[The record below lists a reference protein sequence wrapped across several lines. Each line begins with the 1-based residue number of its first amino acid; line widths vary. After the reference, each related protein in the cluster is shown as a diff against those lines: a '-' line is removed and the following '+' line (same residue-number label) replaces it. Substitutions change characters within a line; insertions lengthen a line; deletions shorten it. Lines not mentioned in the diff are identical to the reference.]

1 MTLTDEDRSAINQAF
16 VSKNLAEV
24 RRLVNREN
32 VDEMISAGRTV
43 VQMAC
48 QTTKDI
54 LRHVVSVGGNLQE
67 QGESGESLLHTATE
81 FGNGSIM
88 RYLIS
93 KGLSPDDT
101 DDEMMT
107 PLHVACQDC
116 NFKVVKILVDAG
128 GNVNAQSDEGET
140 PLHFACNYTRPD
152 SEESNGSR
160 ANDTDYDDV
169 VSIVRYLL
177 DHGADRHIKAHDLEP
192 IDIARENGLSIVV
205 QLLDDVSLY
214 DLLEDGDAA
223 VSPETEYIGS
233 DVSPLDSQNSTNAEI
248 KKRTGEFFYDVKDVA
263 KDGKIIRIF
272 ERSLLDKLR
281 QTPRRAKNPFTNN
294 AWSVEDPETLK
305 AQLKKVVFRGRRR
318 GRTQT
323 EAQAQSQATSK
334 SKANDRTQT
343 KPQSQSAPK
352 KKTRLQGGTPSDKQY
367 VMHNNRKYLVRTG
380 KKGGKYILVGET
392 KIYQHK

>member
-16 VSKNLAEV
+16 VSENLADV
-24 RRLVNREN
+24 RRLVNRDN

-48 QTTKDI
+48 QTNVRI
-54 LRHVVSVGGNLQE
+54 LRHVIRVGGNLEE
-67 QGESGESLLHTATE
+67 QGEFGETLLHIATE
-81 FGNGSIM
+81 FGNADIVS
-88 RYLIS
+88 YLIS

-101 DDEMMT
+101 DDDMMT
-107 PLHVACQDC
+107 PLHVACRDC
-116 NFKVVKILVDAG
+116 NFDIVKILVDAG

-152 SEESNGSR
+152 SEESDGSR
-160 ANDTDYDDV
+160 GNDTNYDDV
-169 VSIVRYLL
+169 VAIVRYLL

-223 VSPETEYIGS
+223 VEPETEYIGS
-233 DVSPLDSQNSTNAEI
+233 DVSPLDSQNSANAEI

-272 ERSLLDKLR
+272 ERSLLDRLR
-281 QTPRRAKNPFTNN
+281 QIPRRAKNPFTNN
-294 AWSVEDPETLK
+294 AWSVEDPEALK
-305 AQLKKVVFRGRRR
+305 TQLKKVVFRGRRR
-318 GRTQT
+318 GRSQIQTQT
-323 EAQAQSQATSK
+323 QAQATSK

-343 KPQSQSAPK
+343 KPQSQSSPN
-352 KKTRLQGGTPSDKQY
+352 KKTRLIGGTPKQY

-380 KKGGKYILVGET
+380 KKGGRYILVGET